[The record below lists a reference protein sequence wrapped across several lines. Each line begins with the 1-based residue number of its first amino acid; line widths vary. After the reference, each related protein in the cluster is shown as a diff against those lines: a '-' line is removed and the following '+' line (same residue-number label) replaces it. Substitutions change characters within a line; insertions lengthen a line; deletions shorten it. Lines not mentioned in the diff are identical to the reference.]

1 MFRVTTRNP
10 ALLQIHAMII
20 ESRDI
25 KIHGMKERDTVD
37 NRTEHLE
44 HGGSTKTLDLAD
56 LSLQELCVTLGV
68 CSRACREDDRHN
80 GGSSDRTTESLKM

>member
-1 MFRVTTRNP
+1 
-10 ALLQIHAMII
+10 MII

-44 HGGSTKTLDLAD
+44 HGASTKTLDLAD

-68 CSRACREDDRHN
+68 
-80 GGSSDRTTESLKM
+80 